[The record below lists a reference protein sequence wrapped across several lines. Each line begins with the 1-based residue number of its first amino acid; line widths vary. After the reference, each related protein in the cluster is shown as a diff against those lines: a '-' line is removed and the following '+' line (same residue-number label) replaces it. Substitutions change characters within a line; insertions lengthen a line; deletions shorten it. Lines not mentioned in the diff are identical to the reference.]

1 MRLRAFVEGAVGEKP
16 SDRGRGWLDLGPEL
30 GRYGYGA
37 GTVRGPERPR
47 LPDDLITRVRVRVR
61 VRVRFGLGS
70 VSGPSLTL
78 TLTLTLISR
87 VASYA
92 DAGGGGLTPTPTP

>member
-1 MRLRAFVEGAVGEKP
+1 VRLRAFVEGAVGEKP

-47 LPDDLITRVRVRVR
+47 LPDDLITGVRVRVR